1 MRKNKLNKGQSMFE
15 VLVAIF
21 IITLITVGVVVVST
35 TSVANSTF
43 SRNSTLAG
51 RYAQEAIEWLRD
63 EEATNTT
70 LFKTRI
76 TQSRY
81 CLDSLSWSNLGA
93 CSTNELVN
101 DSTGA
106 DSVFG
111 REVVLTTSVINTKNI
126 IQAVVRV
133 YWTDSKGT
141 HEVSSATNFSDIR
154 EK

>member
-1 MRKNKLNKGQSMFE
+1 MKINKLIKGQSMFE

-51 RYAQEAIEWLRD
+51 RYAQEAIEWIRD
-63 EEATNTT
+63 EKSTNIT

-76 TQSRY
+76 PQSIF
-81 CLDSLSWSNLGA
+81 CLDNLAWTNTNVCGAAEYVNGSN
-93 CSTNELVN
+93 
-101 DSTGA
+101 
-106 DSVFG
+106 SVFK
-111 REVVLTTSVINTKNI
+111 REVRLTSSQISGKTI
-126 IQAVVRV
+126 IQADVKV
-133 YWTDSKGT
+133 YWVDSKGT
-141 HEVSSATNFSDIR
+141 HEVSSSTNFSDIR